1 MKQEKNVSSSSRL
14 TEFYTHEGQR
24 GGKLYGDEGGM
35 WIILKYHLINCPS
48 LITVFCQRSCH
59 AAR

>member
-1 MKQEKNVSSSSRL
+1 M
-14 TEFYTHEGQR
+14 

-35 WIILKYHLINCPS
+35 WIILKYHLINSLS